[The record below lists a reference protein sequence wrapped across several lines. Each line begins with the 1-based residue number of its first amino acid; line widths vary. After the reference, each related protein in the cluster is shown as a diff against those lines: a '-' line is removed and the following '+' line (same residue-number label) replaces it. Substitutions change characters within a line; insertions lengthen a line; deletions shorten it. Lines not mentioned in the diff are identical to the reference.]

1 MSELRQ
7 NLLTGQWVILAEN
20 RGARPQDV
28 VVQQIIRDASDCP
41 FCSGREDRTPHEVFA
56 IRQSCSR
63 RDGPGWQVRVVPN
76 KYPAL
81 EGKQGAHEI
90 VVEAPQH
97 LASVTELSREQFAD
111 VLETYRTRLAS
122 LRRSAQ
128 YYGATLFKNGGP
140 TAGATL
146 AHVHSQ
152 LLAAASADAL
162 GNNRAEVFRQ
172 QAAQKNGCPVCRML
186 KEETGERTRVVAQS
200 KSFTA
205 FCPHAS
211 RFAYETWIVPH
222 QHVRHFDETEE
233 DELAEL
239 AEMFHA
245 LLVKLEAIVKL
256 PAYNYI
262 VHTAPFDT
270 TASEHYHWHIE
281 ILPRIA
287 NLAGFEIGTGRFI
300 NTVSPDKA
308 AETLRNAPLE

>member
-28 VVQQIIRDASDCP
+28 VLQQILRDAADCP
-41 FCSGREDRTPHEVFA
+41 FCSGHEDRTPHEVFA
-56 IRQSCSR
+56 IRESCSR
-63 RDGPGWQVRVVPN
+63 RDASGWQVRVVPN

-81 EGKQGAHEI
+81 EAKQGGHEI
-90 VVEAPQH
+90 VVESPQH
-97 LASVTELSREQFAD
+97 LASITGLSDAQFAD
-111 VLETYRTRLAS
+111 VLETYRHRLAAFH
-122 LRRSAQ
+122 RSGQ
-128 YYGATLFKNGGP
+128 YHSAILFKNGGP

-152 LLAAASADAL
+152 LLAAAAPEAL
-162 GNNRAEVFRQ
+162 DQTRAEAFKR
-172 QAAQKNGCPVCRML
+172 AAAEKTCPLCRML
-186 KEETGERTRVVAQS
+186 KDETGERTRVVAQS
-200 KSFTA
+200 KNFTA
-205 FCPHAS
+205 FCPNAS

-222 QHVRHFDETEE
+222 QHLRHFDEIEE
-233 DELAEL
+233 DEVAELAEL
-239 AEMFHA
+239 FRA

-270 TASEHYHWHIE
+270 SGAEHYHWHIE

-287 NLAGFEIGTGRFI
+287 NLAGFELGTGTFI

-308 AETLRNAPLE
+308 AESLRAAPLC